1 MTENGLLCEQIHKLR
16 KEKLTTAAAPAN
28 EGKLV
33 AIEVLRKNHDTIL
46 EKYEMYRQRN
56 EVLEQ

>member
-1 MTENGLLCEQIHKLR
+1 M
-16 KEKLTTAAAPAN
+16 KEKLTTNAAAPAN

-46 EKYEMYRQRN
+46 EKYEMYRRRN
-56 EVLEQ
+56 EALEQ